1 MLALKAFDA
10 DVSAQP
16 DYLPFVATAGVLLLE
31 ADHIAELYFHNHFCI

>member
-16 DYLPFVATAGVLLLE
+16 DYLPFVAPAGVLLLE